1 MGLMEKLSPMLKQYM
16 EVKEEY
22 PDTLVL
28 FRLGDFY
35 ELFFEDAKIA
45 SYELD
50 LVLTGRA
57 AGNNQKAPMCGVPF
71 HAVSSYVKTLVNNGH
86 KVAIVEQMEEAS
98 EAKGLVRRDVVKV
111 VTPGT
116 MTDEWV
122 DDKSRNTLAAL
133 TYFATKYTLVLC
145 ELLSGQTQIEVIEG
159 KTENLKALILKEGI
173 KEVIISSKVDQN
185 TLHTLREL
193 NHLSISY
200 EDNVELNEAY
210 QSNLK
215 GIEDEVKVNTY
226 ARLVNHLL
234 RTQKRSLYH
243 LREVVD
249 EKNQTRLSIDIRS
262 LQNLELVSSLRG
274 DESEATLFHFL
285 DEARSAMGS
294 RFIKDW
300 IKEPFKILSP
310 ILDRQTKIQSLLD
323 HSEHIQPLRDKL
335 SELYDLER
343 LITKVSIRS
352 CGPLDLLRLSKSLN
366 PVPQIFSYCDDT
378 AFSDLK
384 SVNQMLDLAQTL
396 NSALKDEVPLHV
408 RDGDIFQS
416 GYNLE
421 LDELRDIQKSG
432 KKWLLEFEANEKER
446 TNIKNLK
453 VGYNRVFGYY
463 IEISK
468 GNVSLVKPEF
478 EYSRR
483 QTLSTG
489 ERYITPKLKEM
500 EDKILHAQERSLR
513 LEQQLFNDLIEQ
525 VASEL
530 KDLQIL
536 ADALANIDAL
546 QALAKI
552 AFDHHYVKPSFHD
565 GYDLEIVEG
574 RHPILETK
582 LNYVSNSTHFDEKQ
596 SIHLLTGPNMG
607 GKSTYMRQVALI
619 VILAQMGSFVPAK
632 KAHLPLLDAIYTRMG
647 ASDDIL
653 EGHSTFML
661 EMIEANHAL
670 KHATKDSLILFDE
683 IGRGTSTFDGMAL
696 AQAMVEYVS
705 IINKCKCIFST
716 HYHELTELEH
726 SLSNLKNMH
735 VEVHEEN
742 NEVTFLYRVK
752 HGRAEQ
758 SYGVNVARLAHLP
771 ETIIDRAN
779 QLLKELESKKRV
791 VQQSLDVVEVKHIP
805 QNIQVLKERLD
816 RLDINQCTPLE
827 ALRILDDFK
836 KEFKG

>member
-1 MGLMEKLSPMLKQYM
+1 MEKLSPMLKQYM

-86 KVAIVEQMEEAS
+86 KVAIVEQMEDAS

>member
-86 KVAIVEQMEEAS
+86 KVAIVEQMEDAS

-200 EDNVELNEAY
+200 EDNIELNEAY
-210 QSNLK
+210 QTNLK

-478 EYSRR
+478 EYSRK

-726 SLSNLKNMH
+726 SFSNLKNMH

>member
-16 EVKEEY
+16 EVKAEY
-22 PDTLVL
+22 PDTLIL
-28 FRLGDFY
+28 YRLGDFY
-35 ELFFEDAKIA
+35 ELFFDDAKIA

-50 LVLTGRA
+50 LVLTARA

-98 EAKGLVRRDVVKV
+98 ASKGLVRRDVVRV

-122 DDKSRNTLAAL
+122 DDKTRNTIASC
-133 TYFATKYTLVLC
+133 TKFAQKYTLALC
-145 ELLSGQTQIEVIEG
+145 ELLSGNTQIEVIEA
-159 KTENLKALILKEGI
+159 KIEDLKALIFKEGI
-173 KEVIISSKVDQN
+173 KEIILDSKVDSD
-185 TLHTLREL
+185 TLHALREV

-200 EDNVELNEAY
+200 VDDTDLDDVYKVNI
-210 QSNLK
+210 K
-215 GIEDEVKVNTY
+215 GIEDQTKIKTY

-234 RTQKRSLYH
+234 RTQKRSLHH
-243 LREVVD
+243 LREVLD
-249 EKNQTRLSIDIRS
+249 EKTQTRLAIDVRS
-262 LQNLELVSSLRG
+262 LQNLELISALRSE
-274 DESEATLFHFL
+274 DSEASLFNFL
-285 DEARSAMGS
+285 DEACSAMGS
-294 RFIKDW
+294 RFLKDW
-300 IKEPFKILSP
+300 IKEPFKVLEP
-310 ILDRQTKIQSLLD
+310 ILDRQRKIQSILD
-323 HSEHIQPLRDKL
+323 HHVHFELLREKL
-335 SELYDLER
+335 RELYDLER
-343 LITKVSIRS
+343 LITKVSIKS
-352 CGPLDLLRLSKSLN
+352 AGPLDLLRLSKSLN
-366 PVPQIFSYCDDT
+366 PVPEIFSCLDDDV
-378 AFSDLK
+378 FNDYKSIDQLNDL
-384 SVNQMLDLAQTL
+384 SLLLNQ
-396 NSALKDEVPLHV
+396 ALKDEVPMHV
-408 RDGDIFQS
+408 RDGDIFQT

-432 KKWLLEFEANEKER
+432 RSWLLDFEVKEKEK

-468 GNVSLVKPEF
+468 GNVHLVKPEY
-478 EYSRR
+478 EYTRK

-489 ERYITPKLKEM
+489 ERYITPSLKEM
-500 EDKILHAQERSLR
+500 EDKILHAQERAIR
-513 LEQQLFNDLIEQ
+513 LEQQLFNELIET
-525 VASEL
+525 VSEKL
-530 KDLQIL
+530 KELQKL
-536 ADALANIDAL
+536 ADTLASIDAL
-546 QALAKI
+546 QALAKN
-552 AFDHHYVKPSFHD
+552 AFDHHYVCPTFNQDFDFNIS
-565 GYDLEIVEG
+565 EG

-582 LNYVSNSTHFDEKQ
+582 LDYVSNNTRFEKNQ
-596 SIHLLTGPNMG
+596 CIHLLTGPNMG

-619 VILAQMGSFVPAK
+619 VIMAQMGSFVPAK
-632 KAHLPLLDAIYTRMG
+632 KADLSLVDAIYTRMG

-670 KHATKDSLILFDE
+670 KHASEKSLILFDE

-705 IINKCKCIFST
+705 TVNQCKCIFST
-716 HYHELTELEH
+716 HYHELTDLEH

-752 HGRAEQ
+752 HGKAEQ

-771 ETIIDRAN
+771 ESIIDRASLLLN
-779 QLLKELESKKRV
+779 QLESKKRV
-791 VQQSLDVVEVKHIP
+791 VQQSLDVIEVKHVP
-805 QNIQVLKERLD
+805 QDIQILKDRLD
-816 RLDINQCTPLE
+816 RIEINELTPLE
-827 ALRILDDFK
+827 ALKILDDFK
-836 KEFKG
+836 KELKD

>member
-16 EVKEEY
+16 DLKAEY

-35 ELFFEDAKIA
+35 ELFFDDAKIA

-50 LVLTGRA
+50 LVLTARA

-86 KVAIVEQMEEAS
+86 KVAIVEQMEEAGAS
-98 EAKGLVRRDVVKV
+98 KGIVRRDVVRV

-122 DDKSRNTLAAL
+122 DDKTRNTIASC
-133 TYFATKYTLVLC
+133 TKFAQKYTLALS
-145 ELLSGQTQIEVIEG
+145 ELLSGNTQIEVIEA
-159 KTENLKALILKEGI
+159 KVEDLKALIYKEGI
-173 KEVIISSKVDQN
+173 KEIVLDSKVDQE
-185 TLHTLREL
+185 TLHALREMS
-193 NHLSISY
+193 HLSISY
-200 EDNVELNEAY
+200 VDETDLIEEYKNNI
-210 QSNLK
+210 K
-215 GIEDEVKVNTY
+215 GIEDPTKIKTY
-226 ARLVNHLL
+226 GRLLNHLL
-234 RTQKRSLYH
+234 KTQKRSLYH

-249 EKNQTRLSIDIRS
+249 EKTLTRMAIDVRS
-262 LQNLELVSSLRG
+262 LQNLELITALRHE
-274 DESEATLFHFL
+274 DDEATLFNFL
-285 DEARSAMGS
+285 DKARSAMGS
-294 RFIKDW
+294 RFLKDW
-300 IKEPFKILSP
+300 IKEPYKILDP
-310 ILDRQTKIQSLLD
+310 IIDRQNKIQSLLD
-323 HSEHIQPLRDKL
+323 DHAQFETLREKL

-352 CGPLDLLRLSKSLN
+352 AGPLDLLRLSKSLN
-366 PVPQIFSYCDDT
+366 PVPAIFNCLDET

-384 SVNQMLDLAQTL
+384 SVNQLNDLSLIL
-396 NSALKDEVPLHV
+396 NQALKDEVPMHV
-408 RDGDIFQS
+408 RDGDIFQN

-432 KKWLLEFEANEKER
+432 KRWLLEFEANEKDK

-463 IEISK
+463 IEVSK
-468 GNVSLVKPEF
+468 GNVHLVKPEY
-478 EYSRR
+478 EYTRK

-500 EDKILHAQERSLR
+500 EDKILHAQERALR
-513 LEQQLFNDLIEQ
+513 LEQQLFSDLVDT
-525 VASEL
+525 VAASL
-530 KDLQIL
+530 KDLQKL
-536 ADALANIDAL
+536 ADALASIDAL
-546 QALAKI
+546 QALTKV
-552 AFDHHYVKPSFHD
+552 AFDHHYVRPSFNQD
-565 GYDLEIVEG
+565 FDLNIKEG

-582 LNYVSNSTHFDEKQ
+582 LDYVPNTTHFEKKQ

-619 VILAQMGSFVPAK
+619 VVMAQMGSFVPAK
-632 KAHLPLLDAIYTRMG
+632 SADLALVDAIYTRMG

-670 KHATKDSLILFDE
+670 KHATSQSLILFDE

-705 IINKCKCIFST
+705 TINQCKCIFST

-726 SLSNLKNMH
+726 SLNNLKNMH
-735 VEVHEEN
+735 VDVHEEN

-752 HGRAEQ
+752 HGKAEQ

-771 ETIIDRAN
+771 DSIIDRATSI
-779 QLLKELESKKRV
+779 LGELESKKRV

-805 QNIQVLKERLD
+805 KNIQTLSDRLD
-816 RLDINQCTPLE
+816 RVDINDLTPME
-827 ALRILDDFK
+827 ALKLLDDFK
-836 KEFKG
+836 KEFKD

>member
-16 EVKEEY
+16 EIKEEY

-468 GNVSLVKPEF
+468 GNVALVKPEF

-771 ETIIDRAN
+771 ETIINRAN

>member
-86 KVAIVEQMEEAS
+86 KVAIVEQMEDAS

-200 EDNVELNEAY
+200 EDNIELNEAY
-210 QSNLK
+210 QTNLK

-632 KAHLPLLDAIYTRMG
+632 KAQLPLLDAIYTRMG

>member
-86 KVAIVEQMEEAS
+86 KVAIVEQMEDAS

-200 EDNVELNEAY
+200 EDNIELNEAY
-210 QSNLK
+210 QTNLK

>member
-1 MGLMEKLSPMLKQYM
+1 MEKLSPMLKQYM

-343 LITKVSIRS
+343 LITKISIRS

-468 GNVSLVKPEF
+468 GNLSLVKPEF
-478 EYSRR
+478 EYSRK

-771 ETIIDRAN
+771 ETIINRAN

>member
-35 ELFFEDAKIA
+35 ELFFDDAKIA

-50 LVLTGRA
+50 LVLTARA

-71 HAVSSYVKTLVNNGH
+71 HAVSAYIKTLVNNGH

-98 EAKGLVRRDVVKV
+98 ASKGLVRRDVVRV

-116 MTDEWV
+116 MTDEWA
-122 DDKSRNTLAAL
+122 DDKSRNTIASC
-133 TYFATKYTLVLC
+133 TKFAQKYTLVLC
-145 ELLSGQTQIEVIEG
+145 ELLSGNTVVEVIEA
-159 KTENLKALILKEGI
+159 KVEDLRSLIYKEGI
-173 KEVIISSKVDQN
+173 KEIILESKVDQV
-185 TLHTLREL
+185 TLHALREMS
-193 NHLSISY
+193 HLSISY
-200 EDNVELNEAY
+200 EDEIDLADEY
-210 QSNLK
+210 KTNLK
-215 GIEDEVKVNTY
+215 GIEDQTKIITY
-226 ARLVNHLL
+226 GRLLNHLL
-234 RTQKRSLYH
+234 KTQKRSLYH
-243 LREVVD
+243 LREVID
-249 EKNQTRLSIDIRS
+249 EKAMTHMAIDIRS
-262 LQNLELVSSLRG
+262 LQNLELVSALRHEDNEASL
-274 DESEATLFHFL
+274 FNFL
-285 DEARSAMGS
+285 DRARSAMGS
-294 RFIKDW
+294 RFLKDW
-300 IKEPFKILSP
+300 IKEPYKVLDP
-310 ILDRQTKIQSLLD
+310 ILDRQVKIQSLLD
-323 HSEHIQPLRDKL
+323 RFGQFETLREKL

-352 CGPLDLLRLSKSLN
+352 AGPLDLLRLSKSLD
-366 PVPQIFSYCDDT
+366 PVPEIMNCLDDE
-378 AFSDLK
+378 AFKDLK
-384 SVNQMLDLAQTL
+384 AVNQLNDLSVLL
-396 NSALKDEVPLHV
+396 NQALKDDVPMHL

-432 KKWLLEFEANEKER
+432 KTWLLEFEAKEKDR
-446 TNIKNLK
+446 TNIRNLK

-463 IEISK
+463 IEVSK
-468 GNVSLVKPEF
+468 GNVHLVKPEY
-478 EYSRR
+478 EYTRK

-489 ERYITPKLKEM
+489 ERYITPSLKEM
-500 EDKILHAQERSLR
+500 EDKILHATERALR
-513 LEQQLFNDLIEQ
+513 LEQALFNDLVDVVSKQ
-525 VASEL
+525 LKEL
-530 KDLQIL
+530 QQL
-536 ADALANIDAL
+536 ADALATIDAL
-546 QALAKI
+546 QALAKV
-552 AFDHHYVKPSFHD
+552 AYDNHYVCPVFD
-565 GYDLEIVEG
+565 QDYDCDIKEG

-582 LNYVSNSTHFDEKQ
+582 LDYVPNTTHFEEKQ

-619 VILAQMGSFVPAK
+619 VIMAQMGSFVPAK
-632 KAHLPLLDAIYTRMG
+632 SAHLSLVDAIYTRMG

-670 KHATKDSLILFDE
+670 KHATHRSLILFDE

-705 IINKCKCIFST
+705 TINQCKCIFST

-735 VEVHEEN
+735 VDVHEEN

-752 HGRAEQ
+752 HGKAEQ

-771 ETIIDRAN
+771 ETIIDRA
-779 QLLKELESKKRV
+779 QSLLKELESKKRV

-805 QNIQVLKERLD
+805 KEIQVLKERLD
-816 RLDINQCTPLE
+816 RIDINEITPLE
-827 ALRILDDFK
+827 ALKLLDDFK
-836 KEFKG
+836 KDLND